1 MLQSELGKSQTD
13 QHVTEN
19 DEHGA
24 TILTCYG
31 AVLKMYRMTQ
41 NEDERGKKAGES
53 QSSPPACRQQPQLH
67 YCETAVVVCWSGP
80 SAHHRLCTSSS
91 PYVWLDKPEDLSI
104 SWCVLKN
111 LSEDK
116 TSAHLRQN
124 KVEQVLVSLPTHR
137 PAPVGAPST
146 DLLRPLSVRKSS
158 RDLLFRL
165 KQQVLTG
172 A

>member
-13 QHVTEN
+13 QHVIEK

-53 QSSPPACRQQPQLH
+53 QSSPPACRQQAQLH

-80 SAHHRLCTSSS
+80 SAHRRLCTSS
-91 PYVWLDKPEDLSI
+91 PFIFGLINWR
-104 SWCVLKN
+104 
-111 LSEDK
+111 
-116 TSAHLRQN
+116 TSAYL
-124 KVEQVLVSLPTHR
+124 
-137 PAPVGAPST
+137 GA
-146 DLLRPLSVRKSS
+146 
-158 RDLLFRL
+158 F
-165 KQQVLTG
+165 
-172 A
+172 

>member
-19 DEHGA
+19 DGT

-80 SAHHRLCTSSS
+80 SAHHRLCTSS
-91 PYVWLDKPEDLSI
+91 PYVWLDILEDLSI

-111 LSEDK
+111 LSEEK
-116 TSAHLRQN
+116 TRKQLRQN
-124 KVEQVLVSLPTHR
+124 KVQQVLVSPPTDQRLWAHR
-137 PAPVGAPST
+137 
-146 DLLRPLSVRKSS
+146 RPTCCGPCEEKTCGPCL
-158 RDLLFRL
+158 
-165 KQQVLTG
+165 
-172 A
+172 